1 MLTLETIRKDFP
13 ILNQKVHG
21 DKPLVYL
28 DNAATS
34 QKPQVV
40 INAIYKYYTGYNANV
55 HRGVHALSEQAS
67 DEYENVRTKIQK
79 FVNAKHEYEIVFSR
93 NASESLNLVAWS
105 FPEKFIKKG
114 DHIVT
119 SILEHHSNIVP
130 WQQVV
135 KRTGAVLDIVDITDD
150 YRLNL
155 DELRGYIE
163 DKRPKL
169 VALSHM
175 SNVMGTI
182 SPIKDIA
189 KWIHDAGGYILVDGA
204 QSAPH
209 IPIDVQDL
217 DVDFFAASG
226 HKMCAPFIGF
236 LYGKEELLNQMEPML
251 YGGDMIKEV
260 HAREAKW
267 NDIPWKFE
275 AGTPSVAETIGMG
288 AAVDYLTNLTME
300 WVAQHEKD
308 ISEYFLKR
316 LSEEQD
322 LVKLIGPNSAENRGS
337 VFSFTM
343 DPLHPHDVAQIL
355 DQHGIAV
362 RSGHHC
368 AQPLME
374 CLTLPATTRAS
385 FYLYNTKEEVDF
397 LFESLHEVKKVFD

>member
-1 MLTLETIRKDFP
+1 MLFI
-13 ILNQKVHG
+13 
-21 DKPLVYL
+21 
-28 DNAATS
+28 
-34 QKPQVV
+34 
-40 INAIYKYYTGYNANV
+40 YYTGYNANV

-236 LYGKEELLNQMEPML
+236 LYGKEELLNQMEPVL

>member
-1 MLTLETIRKDFP
+1 
-13 ILNQKVHG
+13 
-21 DKPLVYL
+21 
-28 DNAATS
+28 
-34 QKPQVV
+34 
-40 INAIYKYYTGYNANV
+40 
-55 HRGVHALSEQAS
+55 
-67 DEYENVRTKIQK
+67 
-79 FVNAKHEYEIVFSR
+79 
-93 NASESLNLVAWS
+93 
-105 FPEKFIKKG
+105 
-114 DHIVT
+114 
-119 SILEHHSNIVP
+119 
-130 WQQVV
+130 
-135 KRTGAVLDIVDITDD
+135 
-150 YRLNL
+150 
-155 DELRGYIE
+155 
-163 DKRPKL
+163 
-169 VALSHM
+169 
-175 SNVMGTI
+175 
-182 SPIKDIA
+182 
-189 KWIHDAGGYILVDGA
+189 
-204 QSAPH
+204 
-209 IPIDVQDL
+209 IDVQDL